1 MKLNI
6 FDLKDSAILYLYAE
20 RANIQIN
27 PDYQRMGEVWNDD
40 NKQLLIDSIINR
52 FDVPKIYFHHLSD
65 FDKKSKFEFAIID
78 GRQRLEAIWGF
89 IDGKFP
95 LADDFTYLRDAKVQA
110 QNLTYT
116 ELAAKYPLIKQLFD
130 ATSLAVVVVQT
141 DDIDLIEEM
150 FSRLNE
156 AVPLNAAE
164 KRNAY
169 GGPLPKLVRDLA
181 NHALFKKNLKIS
193 NKRYQHRDL
202 AAKMLYL
209 TFNKKVVDTKKVY
222 LDAFFRDHKLS
233 KETKF
238 KWVTT
243 SARKTLTTMNAAF
256 LSGSDKLLNSAGIT
270 ILYFLLFQ
278 KAILENWTD
287 RLNRVTLVKF
297 NELRDQNR
305 HQAEIDIS
313 KANYDL
319 LEFDRLTQTP
329 NDAYAIKFR
338 LGVLEKFVRKGAK
351 AFGGP

>member
-6 FDLKDSAILYLYAE
+6 FDLKDSAILYLYAQ

-40 NKQLLIDSIINR
+40 KKQLLIDSVINR
-52 FDVPKIYFHHLSD
+52 FDVPKIYFHHLTD
-65 FDKKSKFEFAIID
+65 FNKKSKYEFAIID

-95 LADDFTYLRDAKVQA
+95 LADDFEYLRDSKIKAA
-110 QNLTYT
+110 SLTYP
-116 ELAAKYPLIKQLFD
+116 ELASKYPLIKQLFD

-141 DDIDLIEEM
+141 DETDLIEEM

-169 GGPLPKLVRDLA
+169 GGPLPKLVRDLT
-181 NHALFKKNLKIS
+181 NHAFFKKNLKIS
-193 NKRYQHRDL
+193 NRRYQHRDL

-209 TFNKKVVDTKKVY
+209 SFHKKIVDTKKVY
-222 LDAFFRDHKLS
+222 LDAFFRENRNS
-233 KETKF
+233 NEARF
-238 KWVTT
+238 KITNSST
-243 SARKTLTTMNAAF
+243 RKTLAAMNAAF
-256 LSGSDKLLNSAGIT
+256 LSEGDKLLSSAGIVV
-270 ILYFLLFQ
+270 LYFLLFQ
-278 KAILENWTD
+278 KALVERWSKRPTRIL
-287 RLNRVTLVKF
+287 LVKF
-297 NELRDQNR
+297 NELREANR
-305 HQAEIDIS
+305 RRAETDIT

-338 LGVLEKFVRKGAK
+338 LGILEKFVRRGAK
-351 AFGGP
+351 TFRG

>member
-20 RANIQIN
+20 RANIKID
-27 PDYQRMGEVWNDD
+27 PDYQRMGEIWNNDK
-40 NKQLLIDSIINR
+40 KQLLIDSIINR

-65 FDKKSKFEFAIID
+65 FDKKSQFEFAIID

-89 IDGKFP
+89 IDGTFP
-95 LADDFTYLRDAKVQA
+95 LAEDFKYLRDPKVQA

-141 DDIDLIEEM
+141 DEIDLIEEM

-181 NHALFKKNLKIS
+181 NHAFFKKTLKIS

-209 TFNKKVVDTKKVY
+209 SFNKKVADTKKVY
-222 LDAFFRDHKLS
+222 LDAFFREKKQS
-233 KETKF
+233 KESEF
-238 KWVTT
+238 KSVNT
-243 SARKTLTTMNAAF
+243 AVRKVLATMHGVF
-256 LSGSDKLLNSAGIT
+256 LSSGDKLLNSAGIT

-278 KAILENWTD
+278 KAAVEKWTSQPS
-287 RLNRVTLVKF
+287 RIMLLKF
-297 NELRDQNR
+297 NELRDENR
-305 HQAEIDIS
+305 KRAEIDIT

-329 NDAYAIKFR
+329 NDAYAIRFR
-338 LGVLEKFVRKGAK
+338 LGIMEKFVREGAK
-351 AFGGP
+351 AFGGT